1 MRRRF
6 CWLLI
11 VRLSGLSPLRGGC
24 LRLAPVSPRFP
35 CPDVLYL
42 WADRSDVYFVRAL
55 DVEQRTGF
63 EPAPPVWKTGVL
75 TVKHQRC
82 LLQLPTTEAS
92 FTCASWAL
100 SQAAVYTHRL
110 RA

>member
-24 LRLAPVSPRFP
+24 LRLAPVGPRFP
-35 CPDVLYL
+35 CSDALYL

-63 EPAPPVWKTGVL
+63 EPAPPVWKTRVL